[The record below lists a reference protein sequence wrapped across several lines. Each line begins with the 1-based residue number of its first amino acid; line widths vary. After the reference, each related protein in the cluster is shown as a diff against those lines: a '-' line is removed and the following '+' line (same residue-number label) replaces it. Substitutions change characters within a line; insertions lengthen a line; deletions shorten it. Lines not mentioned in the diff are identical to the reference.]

1 MAASLSQPLRADAR
15 WVAKQYASAA
25 NLDARIALHRRF
37 GANPQPWQQW
47 VLDRLTPGAGARI
60 FEAGCGPGGVWSG
73 NLERLDASWQLTLS
87 DLSPGMV
94 AQAKWN
100 LAAQHPRAHFAVA
113 DVQNLP
119 WPDDYFDLVV
129 ANHML
134 YHVPN
139 RDRALAEL
147 HRLLKPG
154 GRIAVATNGRNHMAE
169 LHRLIQRFFQQNPL
183 YRLVQR
189 LLAPSALGN
198 WPSQR
203 LFAYEEAQAEL
214 ARRFTQVTCH
224 PYENQLV
231 VTEVEPLVA
240 YILSGA
246 PLQLPQGWV
255 APLRR
260 FVQAEM
266 AAKGSMIIVNET
278 ALFTAQKAG

>member
-1 MAASLSQPLRADAR
+1 
-15 WVAKQYASAA
+15 
-25 NLDARIALHRRF
+25 
-37 GANPQPWQQW
+37 
-47 VLDRLTPGAGARI
+47 
-60 FEAGCGPGGVWSG
+60 
-73 NLERLDASWQLTLS
+73 
-87 DLSPGMV
+87 
-94 AQAKWN
+94 
-100 LAAQHPRAHFAVA
+100 
-113 DVQNLP
+113 
-119 WPDDYFDLVV
+119 
-129 ANHML
+129 
-134 YHVPN
+134 
-139 RDRALAEL
+139 
-147 HRLLKPG
+147 
-154 GRIAVATNGRNHMAE
+154 VATNGRNHMAE
-169 LHRLIQRFFQQNPL
+169 LHRLNQRFFQQNPL

-189 LLAPSALGN
+189 LLAPSALGI

-240 YILSGA
+240 YILFGA